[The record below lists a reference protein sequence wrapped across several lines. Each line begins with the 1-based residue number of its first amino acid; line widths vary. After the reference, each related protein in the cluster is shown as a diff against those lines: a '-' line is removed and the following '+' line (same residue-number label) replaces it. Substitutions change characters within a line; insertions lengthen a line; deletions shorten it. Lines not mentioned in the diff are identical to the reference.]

1 MTNLRALAQQQP
13 LPILIDFLLAQSGYA
28 AELRDGTDEGEE
40 RWQNV
45 LELRRVA
52 EDYEAI
58 EPDEELTPLA
68 LFLEQVALVGG
79 SDTTQTGENGHL
91 EQEQD
96 KDAVTLITLHAAKG
110 LEFPVVFLVGLEEGI
125 LPHSRS
131 LDQQKELEEERRLAY
146 VGITRAMRRLYLVRA
161 YRRSYYG
168 GVNYQEPSRFLE
180 EIPSDLLRV
189 THERAPRGGVSAST
203 GETRRREQPA
213 SSGGWGQ
220 PGHSGGFATNMPAPR
235 PPVAMP
241 APPPAPSPAAASP
254 AEAPAPLAAADLA
267 PGDKVQHRLF
277 GRGLIIRVNAT
288 ADTTTVDVLFDS
300 AGRKTLDL
308 AYARLEKI

>member
-1 MTNLRALAQQQP
+1 
-13 LPILIDFLLAQSGYA
+13 
-28 AELRDGTDEGEE
+28 
-40 RWQNV
+40 
-45 LELRRVA
+45 
-52 EDYEAI
+52 
-58 EPDEELTPLA
+58 
-68 LFLEQVALVGG
+68 
-79 SDTTQTGENGHL
+79 
-91 EQEQD
+91 
-96 KDAVTLITLHAAKG
+96 
-110 LEFPVVFLVGLEEGI
+110 
-125 LPHSRS
+125 
-131 LDQQKELEEERRLAY
+131 
-146 VGITRAMRRLYLVRA
+146 MRRLYLVRA